1 MWKTKM
7 ALLVAAASVLFTAC
21 AGETTGG
28 EGELL
33 LYEGG
38 VSGSA
43 VSGSAVAGE
52 EEQYETVPVRK
63 EDYQELYSDT
73 AEMEYTDINTVYIDE
88 EDAVLDSVKVKKD
101 QHVKKGDVL
110 AVFHLETSETK
121 LEKQKLQNQQARAN
135 YESGLSS
142 LKNSL
147 SQLQEEYEH
156 LTASSEKKQKSLEI
170 KKMESEIEAYEEGE
184 KEIKEQ
190 EKQYAKLVRMQS
202 KTNLVAKKAGVVTEV
217 GREYVGEEVDSSKKI
232 VELRNN
238 DKWTLK
244 VKDPEGKLRYNME
257 VSVRLGKTLNDFK
270 YEVRGKVI
278 SAGDITGVDETD
290 ESGDNIIYIE
300 VSEADKKKYDFQNNN
315 IYVQA
320 VSFEVKDALL
330 VDQRAVYS
338 ESVGYTNKYYVWVY
352 EEGNLHKRFIVSN
365 YQNEEEYLV
374 EQGVSENQTLAIVE

>member
-257 VSVRLGKTLNDFK
+257 VSVRLGKTLNDFE